1 MPKDKQVI
9 HLLLKIVKLLNKK
22 QSAKE
27 KHSGIGYG
35 GL

>member
-1 MPKDKQVI
+1 MIDEKRLFR
-9 HLLLKIVKLLNKK
+9 LLSNIIILLTKK
-22 QSAKE
+22 QSAKQ

>member
-1 MPKDKQVI
+1 MERMLEKILIILQTKQTA
-9 HLLLKIVKLLNKK
+9 K
-22 QSAKE
+22 Q